1 MKKISIITPCYNEE
15 LGIEEAYLAVKRVIE
30 NLNGYTYEHIF
41 TDNHSTDRT
50 VEILREIAKR
60 DKNVKVIINSRNF
73 GLSRSP
79 YNAVMQTAGDVVIP
93 IDADLQSPP
102 EMIPTLLAK
111 WEQGWKMV
119 LAIRKQSKDNFFMK
133 ILRKT
138 YYKIIS
144 NISSTE
150 QIQNFTGFGLFDR
163 VVIEALR
170 SLKDPNPY
178 FRGLIA
184 EIGYDKCFVEYTQPA
199 RKHGNSKNSMYA
211 LFDFAMIGIT
221 KNSKLPLRLA
231 SMFGFFCSILSLGIA
246 IVYLVLKLLYWDSFS
261 LGLAPLVVGLF
272 FFISIQLFFLG
283 VAGEYIG
290 TVLDHV
296 RAHPLVQEQERINF
310 D

>member
-1 MKKISIITPCYNEE
+1 MKKISIITPCFNEE
-15 LGIEEAYLAVKRVIE
+15 LGIEEAYLVVKNVID
-30 NLNGYTYEHIF
+30 NMNGYTYEHIF

-50 VEILREIAKR
+50 VDILRKIAKK
-60 DKNVKVIINSRNF
+60 DKNVKVIVNSRNF

-79 YNAVMQTAGDVVIP
+79 YNALMQTTGDVVIP

-102 EMIPTLLAK
+102 EMIPTLVSK
-111 WEQGWKMV
+111 WEEGWKMV
-119 LAIRKQSKDNFFMK
+119 IAVRKQSKDNLLMK
-133 ILRKT
+133 LLRKT

-144 NISSTE
+144 QISSTE

-163 VVIEALR
+163 KIIESLR

-199 RKHGNSKNSMYA
+199 RKHGKSKNSMYA

-221 KNSKLPLRLA
+221 KNSKLPLRMA
-231 SMFGFFCSILSLGIA
+231 SLLGFICSLLSLTVA
-246 IVYLVLKLLYWDSFS
+246 LVYLVLKLIYWESFS
-261 LGLAPLVVGLF
+261 LGVAPLIVGLF
-272 FFISIQLFFLG
+272 FFISVQLFFLG
-283 VAGEYIG
+283 IAGEYIG

-310 D
+310 E